1 MSLRDFGFSA
11 AGFVPSQSQTVV
23 FDNKIYCNDCAEEL
37 DLEGESSEFPASQCV
52 QCMQD
57 EVLDL
62 DLDNEETE
70 EEESEDLDTVVSKLA
85 KKAKV
90 NIDLEEEEEEDKEE
104 EEKEAKAAK
113 RRSKM
118 LDNVIESLHGKKEE
132 KPKKAIKAPQKEIK
146 QCQAQPLMAW
156 VNINGVKQLMPVRI

>member
-11 AGFVPSQSQTVV
+11 TGFVPSQSQTVV

-90 NIDLEEEEEEDKEE
+90 NIDLEEEEEEDK
-104 EEKEAKAAK
+104 K
-113 RRSKM
+113 RKRKRQKQQSADLRCWIMLLSLCMVRKKRSQRRLSKRHRKRSNSVK
-118 LDNVIESLHGKKEE
+118 LSL
-132 KPKKAIKAPQKEIK
+132 
-146 QCQAQPLMAW
+146 
-156 VNINGVKQLMPVRI
+156 